1 MTEHDRR
8 EFLKQL
14 AKTAAYAAPV
24 VYSLA
29 APVELLGQGGKSS
42 EHKHPSS
49 GASQSEPGGA
59 QQAPGSQP
67 APWERPPPG
76 GKVP

>member
-14 AKTAAYAAPV
+14 AKTAAYTVPV

-29 APVELLGQGGKSS
+29 APVELSGQASQ
-42 EHKHPSS
+42 HKHTAS
-49 GASQSEPGGA
+49 GATQTAPSATQQPGGT
-59 QQAPGSQP
+59 
-67 APWERPPPG
+67 APWDRPPPG

>member
-14 AKTAAYAAPV
+14 AKTAAYTAPV

-29 APVELLGQGGKSS
+29 APVELIGQGQSS
-42 EHKHPSS
+42 EHKHTSS
-49 GASQSEPGGA
+49 GATQAAPSGA
-59 QQAPGSQP
+59 QQPGGT
-67 APWERPPPG
+67 APWDRPPPG